1 MVSRIWITYLK
12 YDSQSEENEPE
23 RTWHQP
29 QSWSFYLPLE
39 RTSYSGSYVP
49 TIKFD
54 LEQLPPTR
62 TSGNGPVSCKKSCYR
77 IRVSLTLCLSFW
89 LFTFIYLEIGH
100 WKRKKNL
107 LDLFLSCLVILQNV
121 YPCIKHNNLFYYI
134 CHHNYHKSVSICFPV
149 TTPCYFRRKV
159 LGLTCV
165 GIDLLITIGTIQF
178 LKNFASKRIF
188 PLFFSITRR
197 KTF

>member
-1 MVSRIWITYLK
+1 MPKAQNWFHHTMVSRIWITYLK

-29 QSWSFYLPLE
+29 QTWSFYLLLE
-39 RTSYSGSYVP
+39 RTSYSRSYVP

-54 LEQLPPTR
+54 LEQLPPTK
-62 TSGNGPVSCKKSCYR
+62 TSGNGSVSCKKSCYR
-77 IRVSLTLCLSFW
+77 IRVSLALCLSFW

-134 CHHNYHKSVSICFPV
+134 YV
-149 TTPCYFRRKV
+149 
-159 LGLTCV
+159 
-165 GIDLLITIGTIQF
+165 IT
-178 LKNFASKRIF
+178 
-188 PLFFSITRR
+188 SIT
-197 KTF
+197 KVFPYVFLLLLPVIFAEKF